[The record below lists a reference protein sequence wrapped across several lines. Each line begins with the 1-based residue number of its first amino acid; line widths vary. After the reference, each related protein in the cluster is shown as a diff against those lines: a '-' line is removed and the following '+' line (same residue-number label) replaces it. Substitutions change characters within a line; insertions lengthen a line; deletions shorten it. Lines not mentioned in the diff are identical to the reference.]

1 MITRPLSLV
10 GRRELFL
17 FLGAYLL
24 YSTSRYVSVGDVST
38 ATDHARWVVDL
49 QKSIGVNVESSV
61 QAALDG
67 TAVIWILNNLYLLAQ
82 MVVVPGTL
90 IYLYRRNH
98 DVYVKLR
105 NTVLATWLIAMP
117 IYALFPVAPPRLAGI
132 GMLDTIT
139 SGGGV
144 RLDSS
149 LTTSFYNPLAA
160 VPSLHAGFALAVGV
174 ALAAHFR
181 NPLAEAAGVGVGA
194 DHRPRR
200 RRHRQ
205 PLLLR
210 HRRRRRRD
218 HRRLRGRQRGRP
230 PLRRPP
236 AVAAPGAPACRA
248 ALARSPPESA
258 AAPAGR
264 IDRACPSGTST
275 SSGWSRA
282 WCCTSARSL
291 PVGAAGTRSSARPIP
306 RAGTRAG
313 VTSC

>member
-61 QAALDG
+61 QAALNG
-67 TAVIWILNNLYLLAQ
+67 TVVIWVLNNLYLLAQ

-98 DVYVKLR
+98 EIYVKLR
-105 NTVLATWLIAMP
+105 NTVLATWLIAIP

-132 GMLDTIT
+132 GVLDTIT
-139 SGGGV
+139 QGGGV

-174 ALAAHFR
+174 ALAASFRHPAAKLLAWAWAPTIGLAVVATGNHFFFDI
-181 NPLAEAAGVGVGA
+181 AAGVVVTIAGYVVGNA
-194 DHRPRR
+194 VDRRFAGRRPWRR
-200 RRHRQ
+200 PEMAVNQ
-205 PLLLR
+205 PL
-210 HRRRRRRD
+210 
-218 HRRLRGRQRGRP
+218 
-230 PLRRPP
+230 
-236 AVAAPGAPACRA
+236 
-248 ALARSPPESA
+248 
-258 AAPAGR
+258 
-264 IDRACPSGTST
+264 
-275 SSGWSRA
+275 
-282 WCCTSARSL
+282 
-291 PVGAAGTRSSARPIP
+291 PV
-306 RAGTRAG
+306 
-313 VTSC
+313 

>member
-49 QKSIGVNVESSV
+49 QRSIGVNVESSV
-61 QAALDG
+61 QAALNG

-98 DVYVKLR
+98 EVYLKLR

-174 ALAAHFR
+174 ALAASFR
-181 NPLAEAAGVGVGA
+181 NRFAKVLAWSWAPIIGLAVVATGNHFLFDIAAGLAVTVAGYVIGNA
-194 DHRPRR
+194 VDRK
-200 RRHRQ
+200 
-205 PLLLR
+205 LA
-210 HRRRRRRD
+210 
-218 HRRLRGRQRGRP
+218 G
-230 PLRRPP
+230 RRPWRRP
-236 AVAAPGAPACRA
+236 VLHANGPG
-248 ALARSPPESA
+248 SPA
-258 AAPAGR
+258 AA
-264 IDRACPSGTST
+264 
-275 SSGWSRA
+275 
-282 WCCTSARSL
+282 
-291 PVGAAGTRSSARPIP
+291 
-306 RAGTRAG
+306 
-313 VTSC
+313 

>member
-24 YSTSRYVSVGDVST
+24 YSTSRYVSVGDVGT

-61 QAALDG
+61 QAALNG
-67 TAVIWILNNLYLLAQ
+67 TALIWVLNNLYLLAQ
-82 MVVVPGTL
+82 LVVVPGAL
-90 IYLYRRNH
+90 IFLYRRDH

-117 IYALFPVAPPRLAGI
+117 IYALFPVAPPRLAHI

-139 SGGGV
+139 QGGGV

-174 ALAAHFR
+174 ALAASFR
-181 NPLAEAAGVGVGA
+181 NPVAKLLSWAWAPTIGLAVVATGNHFLFDIAAGVVVTVAGYAVGNA
-194 DHRPRR
+194 VD
-200 RRHRQ
+200 RHFA
-205 PLLLR
+205 
-210 HRRRRRRD
+210 
-218 HRRLRGRQRGRP
+218 G
-230 PLRRPP
+230 RRPWRRP
-236 AVAAPGAPACRA
+236 VLQVSGTPGAQPA
-248 ALARSPPESA
+248 
-258 AAPAGR
+258 
-264 IDRACPSGTST
+264 
-275 SSGWSRA
+275 
-282 WCCTSARSL
+282 
-291 PVGAAGTRSSARPIP
+291 
-306 RAGTRAG
+306 
-313 VTSC
+313 

>member
-49 QKSIGVNVESSV
+49 QKNVGVNVESSV

-98 DVYVKLR
+98 EVYVKLR

-181 NPLAEAAGVGVGA
+181 NPLAKLVSWAWAPTIGLAVVATGNHFIFDIAAGVAVTVARYVVGNA
-194 DHRPRR
+194 VD
-200 RRHRQ
+200 RHFA
-205 PLLLR
+205 
-210 HRRRRRRD
+210 
-218 HRRLRGRQRGRP
+218 G
-230 PLRRPP
+230 RRPWRRP
-236 AVAAPGAPACRA
+236 VLQVSGAPGPQPA
-248 ALARSPPESA
+248 
-258 AAPAGR
+258 
-264 IDRACPSGTST
+264 
-275 SSGWSRA
+275 
-282 WCCTSARSL
+282 
-291 PVGAAGTRSSARPIP
+291 
-306 RAGTRAG
+306 
-313 VTSC
+313 

>member
-1 MITRPLSLV
+1 MITRPLSLI

-24 YSTSRYVSVGDVST
+24 YSTSRYVSVGDVGT

-67 TAVIWILNNLYLLAQ
+67 TAAIWILNNLYLLAQ

-98 DVYVKLR
+98 EVYVKLR

-149 LTTSFYNPLAA
+149 LTTSFYNPLRQLATVWSSWPPTSA
-160 VPSLHAGFALAVGV
+160 TRSPSWC
-174 ALAAHFR
+174 
-181 NPLAEAAGVGVGA
+181 
-194 DHRPRR
+194 
-200 RRHRQ
+200 
-205 PLLLR
+205 
-210 HRRRRRRD
+210 
-218 HRRLRGRQRGRP
+218 RGPG
-230 PLRRPP
+230 RRPSASP
-236 AVAAPGAPACRA
+236 S
-248 ALARSPPESA
+248 SPPATTS
-258 AAPAGR
+258 
-264 IDRACPSGTST
+264 SST
-275 SSGWSRA
+275 SPPA
-282 WCCTSARSL
+282 
-291 PVGAAGTRSSARPIP
+291 SS
-306 RAGTRAG
+306 
-313 VTSC
+313 

>member
-61 QAALDG
+61 QTALHG
-67 TAVIWILNNLYLLAQ
+67 SWVIWVLNNLYLAAQ
-82 MVVVPGTL
+82 LIVVPGTL

-98 DVYVKLR
+98 EVYVKLR

-181 NPLAEAAGVGVGA
+181 NPLAKLVSWAWAPTIGLAVVATGNHFFFDIAAGIVVTIAGYVVGNAV
-194 DHRPRR
+194 D
-200 RRHRQ
+200 RHFA
-205 PLLLR
+205 
-210 HRRRRRRD
+210 
-218 HRRLRGRQRGRP
+218 G
-230 PLRRPP
+230 RRPWRRP
-236 AVAAPGAPACRA
+236 V
-248 ALARSPPESA
+248 LHV
-258 AAPAGR
+258 
-264 IDRACPSGTST
+264 PSGP
-275 SSGWSRA
+275 GPQPA
-282 WCCTSARSL
+282 
-291 PVGAAGTRSSARPIP
+291 
-306 RAGTRAG
+306 
-313 VTSC
+313 